1 MTDRK
6 NKTSIE
12 KTWRLFYQF
21 GRKESDEQD
30 GELYRSAEKLI
41 KQHFPEEWDKCHEW
55 SPDIQIGGSMY
66 SIFTYKAL
74 SLPEKV
80 TDGFRQE
87 HLLLHNFYI
96 IEQFRIPLREQA
108 TLKNILTVAYRI
120 GQLSK
125 WLKVRQYPEGLVH
138 TYKKLYAHR
147 MVNYIDKNI
156 IIPDQL
162 PKIVKQAPNINLN
175 EDSDSEDEL

>member
-1 MTDRK
+1 MTERK
-6 NKTSIE
+6 VKTSIE
-12 KTWRLFYQF
+12 KAWRLFYQF
-21 GRKESDEQD
+21 GRKESDEQQ
-30 GELYRSAEKLI
+30 GELYNNAEKLI
-41 KQHFPEEWDKCHEW
+41 MQYFPDEWEKCHEW
-55 SPDIQIGGSMY
+55 CSDIQVGGSMY

-80 TDGFRQE
+80 IDGFRQE

-96 IEQFRIPLREQA
+96 IEQFRIPLRNEP

-147 MVNYIDKNI
+147 MINFINRDI
-156 IIPDQL
+156 SIPEQL
-162 PKIVKQAPNINLN
+162 PKIICQAPNITLN
-175 EDSDSEDEL
+175 EDEDSDD